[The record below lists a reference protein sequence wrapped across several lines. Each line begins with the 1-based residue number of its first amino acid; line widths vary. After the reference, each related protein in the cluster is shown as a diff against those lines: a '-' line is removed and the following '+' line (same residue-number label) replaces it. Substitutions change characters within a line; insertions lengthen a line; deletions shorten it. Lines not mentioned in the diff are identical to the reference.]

1 MKIHVLMENT
11 AGRPDMLTEH
21 GLSLYVETK
30 RHKIL
35 FDTGQSPA
43 FAENARRLGIDL
55 SQVDLAIISHGHY
68 DHGGGLAKFLEI
80 NQTAPVYLNCHA
92 FEKHGHKER
101 DIGLDQNLAKNP
113 RLIPVNDVLAL
124 DEELELYSCNGRAK
138 PYGLDSA
145 GLSMLQDG
153 QWVPED
159 FRHEQYLLIHE
170 NQRTVLLS
178 GCSHK
183 GILNIETWFQPD
195 VLIGGFHFSKI
206 DPAGEGRKRL
216 EEAAAILQQ
225 FPTRYWTCH
234 CTGVPQYEYLKKQ
247 LGYQL
252 GYLGTGQVLYL

>member
-30 RHKIL
+30 RHKLL

-55 SQVDLAIISHGHY
+55 SQVDLAVISHGHY
-68 DHGGGLAKFLEI
+68 DHGGGLARFLEL
-80 NQTAPVYLNCHA
+80 NHTAPVYLNCHA
-92 FEKHGHKER
+92 FEPHGHKDR
-101 DIGLDQNLAKNP
+101 YIGIDRELAKNP
-113 RLIPVNDVLAL
+113 RLIPVNDAL
-124 DEELELYSCNGRAK
+124 VIDEELELYSCNERAK

-145 GLSMLQDG
+145 GLSMYQDG
-153 QWVPED
+153 KWIPED
-159 FRHEQYLLIHE
+159 FRHEQYLLIWE
-170 NQRTVLLS
+170 NNRTVLLS

-183 GILNIETWFQPD
+183 GILNIQTWFQPD
-195 VLIGGFHFSKI
+195 VLIGGFHFAKL
-206 DPAGEGRKRL
+206 DPEGDGRQRL

-225 FPTRYWTCH
+225 FPTRYWTGH
-234 CTGVPQYEYLKKQ
+234 CTGVPQYQFLKKQ